1 MKLKLAIVATV
12 SAVALLAGACLGT
25 ASADAPKA
33 FRMIV
38 GEPRSLDP
46 NLVTDYSIY
55 VNAQLFEPLARID
68 NSGKLTLLQAKSIEV
83 GPDGRTWTITLNPDY
98 KWSNGQPITA
108 ADWVYSWRRL
118 LDPKLGGEVASMFYD
133 VENAE
138 DYNKGKV
145 TDINQVGIKE
155 TGEHSF
161 QVVTAKPAP
170 QFRAIL
176 ALTYFT
182 PVPKAV
188 VEKVG
193 DKWTLPE
200 NILSNG
206 PYKLVSHKNDESIVM
221 EANPGY
227 GGKKPAIG
235 RVEMTIASGDLC
247 TAQLRAYEA
256 GEVDFTTCVPPQDIP
271 RVLKEATLSK
281 ELKPFPAA
289 ATVWFQSDNSHAP
302 WNDRK
307 VRYALAFAIDRK
319 AVVAA
324 ATADTGHVADVL
336 VPDLIIADSTADA
349 IKGTAE
355 DAKKLLADAGFPGG
369 KGFPPFTLTASANRG
384 QPIIAQALQQMWA
397 DNLGITATINVLEE
411 NAYRAWVKARK
422 AEPYDLMLNQWYTD
436 YADPTNWYGDLVIAD
451 YRNTHFSNAAFA
463 DLVKQANAETDVGK
477 RHALFLQ
484 ANKILE
490 TEQPY
495 TGLYNPTD
503 LWLVKPNVAG
513 LEHEGVLDEFHIGEA
528 SFK

>member
-1 MKLKLAIVATV
+1 V
-12 SAVALLAGACLGT
+12 
-25 ASADAPKA
+25 
-33 FRMIV
+33 
-38 GEPRSLDP
+38 
-46 NLVTDYSIY
+46 
-55 VNAQLFEPLARID
+55 
-68 NSGKLTLLQAKSIEV
+68 
-83 GPDGRTWTITLNPDY
+83 
-98 KWSNGQPITA
+98 
-108 ADWVYSWRRL
+108 
-118 LDPKLGGEVASMFYD
+118 
-133 VENAE
+133 
-138 DYNKGKV
+138 
-145 TDINQVGIKE
+145 
-155 TGEHSF
+155 
-161 QVVTAKPAP
+161 
-170 QFRAIL
+170 
-176 ALTYFT
+176 
-182 PVPKAV
+182 
-188 VEKVG
+188 
-193 DKWTLPE
+193 
-200 NILSNG
+200 
-206 PYKLVSHKNDESIVM
+206 
-221 EANPGY
+221 
-227 GGKKPAIG
+227 
-235 RVEMTIASGDLC
+235 
-247 TAQLRAYEA
+247 
-256 GEVDFTTCVPPQDIP
+256 
-271 RVLKEATLSK
+271 
-281 ELKPFPAA
+281 A

-336 VPDLIIADSTADA
+336 VPELIIADSSADA
-349 IKGTAE
+349 IKGTVE

-369 KGFPPFTLTASANRG
+369 KGFPQFTLTASANRG

-513 LEHEGVLDEFHIGEA
+513 LEHEGVLDQFHIGEA